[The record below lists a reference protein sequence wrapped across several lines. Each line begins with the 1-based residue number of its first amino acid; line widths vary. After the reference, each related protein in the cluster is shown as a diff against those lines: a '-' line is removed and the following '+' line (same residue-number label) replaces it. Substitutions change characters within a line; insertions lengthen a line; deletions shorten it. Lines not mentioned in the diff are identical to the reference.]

1 MEEFQVSKY
10 VSKYVV
16 CSSLLAMGGFFGATV
31 SAGQVLDE
39 RTPAPPVTAVG
50 AADAGVAAAAAAA
63 AAAPVA
69 AVVTKPRFVLLRD
82 QRLSEQIRGWLEP
95 LGWQL
100 RWDLSTDWIIP
111 ADVKMDAPDVLDAVD
126 QLARWMTRQGAP
138 VQFVAFERN
147 KILEARSLQP
157 QAHDWLNNG
166 RGFCEHE

>member
-1 MEEFQVSKY
+1 VSKY
-10 VSKYVV
+10 VT
-16 CSSLLAMGGFFGATV
+16 LLATGVFFATSA

-39 RTPAPPVTAVG
+39 RTPAPPVAAVG
-50 AADAGVAAAAAAA
+50 AAAAPGAAVAA
-63 AAAPVA
+63 PGA
-69 AVVTKPRFVLLRD
+69 AVVAKPQFALLRD
-82 QRLSEQIRGWLEP
+82 QRLSEQLRGWLEP

-111 ADVKMDAPDVLDAVD
+111 ADVKMDAPDVLDAID

-157 QAHDWLNNG
+157 QAHN
-166 RGFCEHE
+166 